1 MAEQMAASPDD
12 EPAAVAPGPR
22 DKGLM
27 EAIHAASPGGAPA
40 VEPDI
45 APPQRAAVGPG
56 AFITSW
62 KNFIW
67 VLVIVAALAYGWK
80 VTQVDFV
87 GLVVNLPKAERIFTG
102 LIQPDVVARVNS
114 TESASAPLQVGAA
127 GTTPSTASAA
137 GGTLTVSPGSV
148 QVGQPLTI
156 TLSGVRP
163 DGDLT
168 LSLVDAQGTARPIR
182 RNEKLDASGN
192 YTLTF
197 PIPGSVTPGAYTVR
211 ADMAWSTG
219 SWRVTDTF
227 LLALDKMVETIFLA
241 LMGTFFALIVSVPL
255 SFLGA
260 RNLMQGSKVGWAIY
274 SGVRTLF
281 NVLRS
286 IETLI
291 LAVIMA
297 VVVGLGPF
305 AGVMA
310 IVIHSIGA
318 MGKLY
323 SESIESI
330 DPGPIE
336 AITATGA
343 NRLQVVLFAVLP
355 QVVPQFLSFTM
366 YRWDINVRLS
376 TVIGLVGGGGIGY
389 VLIQHINLLQWNQ
402 AATCLWLIGIIV
414 IAMDYASARIRH
426 NLI

>member
-1 MAEQMAASPDD
+1 MAQIEVTQAA
-12 EPAAVAPGPR
+12 GQ
-22 DKGLM
+22 
-27 EAIHAASPGGAPA
+27 ASRKPNPVDFRKA
-40 VEPDI
+40 
-45 APPQRAAVGPG
+45 GPG

-62 KNFIW
+62 KNFLFI
-67 VLVIVAALAYGWK
+67 IIAVAALAYGWK

-87 GLVVNLPKAERIFTG
+87 ALVVNLPKSERIFIG
-102 LIQPDVVARVNS
+102 LMQPDVIARVYE
-114 TESASAPLQVGAA
+114 TGAFQAPLQVGGVEAA
-127 GTTPSTASAA
+127 GQSRTEIA
-137 GGTLTVSPGSV
+137 GGGALVVSPSPV
-148 QVGQPLTI
+148 QPGQQLTI
-156 TLSGVRP
+156 TVTGAAANS
-163 DGDLT
+163 DLN
-168 LSLVDAQGTARPIR
+168 LLLVDSVGTARPIR
-182 RNEKLDASGN
+182 RNEKTDASGG
-192 YTLTF
+192 YTLSFALPPAVGLGT
-197 PIPGSVTPGAYTVR
+197 YQVR
-211 ADMAWSTG
+211 AETATATG
-219 SWRVTDTF
+219 GWRLSETF
-227 LLALDKMVETIFLA
+227 ITALDKMIETVFLA
-241 LMGTFFALIVSVPL
+241 LMGTFFALVVSIPL

-260 RNLMQGSKVGWAIY
+260 RNLMQGSAFTWGIY
-274 SGVRTLF
+274 YAVRTLF

-343 NRLQVVLFAVLP
+343 SRLQVVLYAVLP

-376 TVIGLVGGGGIGY
+376 TVIGLVGGGGIGFI
-389 VLIQHINLLQWNQ
+389 LIQYINLLQWNQ
-402 AATCLWLIGIIV
+402 AATALWLIGIVVIV
-414 IAMDYASARIRH
+414 MDQASAIIREK
-426 NLI
+426 LI

>member
-1 MAEQMAASPDD
+1 MAQSEITETAGRASRAPD
-12 EPAAVAPGPR
+12 PAAFRKA
-22 DKGLM
+22 
-27 EAIHAASPGGAPA
+27 
-40 VEPDI
+40 
-45 APPQRAAVGPG
+45 GPG

-62 KNFIW
+62 RNFLFI
-67 VLVIVAALAYGWK
+67 IIAVAALAYGWR

-87 GLVVNLPKAERIFTG
+87 ALFVNLPKSERIFLG
-102 LIQPDVVARVNS
+102 LMQPDVIAPVYETGSVQ
-114 TESASAPLQVGAA
+114 ASLQVGGVEAA
-127 GTTPSTASAA
+127 GQSRTEIPG
-137 GGTLTVSPGSV
+137 GGTLTVSPSPV
-148 QVGQPLTI
+148 QPGQQLTI
-156 TLSGVRP
+156 SVAGARP
-163 DGDLT
+163 NADLN
-168 LSLVDAQGTARPIR
+168 LLLVDSVNTARPIR
-182 RNEKLDASGN
+182 RNEKTDSSGN
-192 YTLTF
+192 FTLSF
-197 PIPGSVTPGAYTVR
+197 VLPASVGLGAYQVR
-211 ADMAWSTG
+211 AETATATG
-219 SWRVTDTF
+219 SWRLSETF
-227 LLALDKMVETIFLA
+227 IMALDKMIETIFLA
-241 LMGTFFALIVSVPL
+241 LMGTFFALVVSIPL

-260 RNLMQGSKVGWAIY
+260 RNLMQGSTVGWTTYYA
-274 SGVRTLF
+274 VRTIF

-343 NRLQVVLFAVLP
+343 NRLQVILFAVLP

-376 TVIGLVGGGGIGY
+376 TVIGLVGGGGIGFI
-389 VLIQHINLLQWNQ
+389 LIQYINLLQWNQ
-402 AATCLWLIGIIV
+402 AATALWLIGIVV
-414 IAMDYASARIRH
+414 ITMDYASAIIRER
-426 NLI
+426 LV

>member
-1 MAEQMAASPDD
+1 MADQMAAAPDPASTVPQR
-12 EPAAVAPGPR
+12 PAAVQP
-22 DKGLM
+22 
-27 EAIHAASPGGAPA
+27 
-40 VEPDI
+40 
-45 APPQRAAVGPG
+45 RAAGPG
-56 AFITSW
+56 AFLTSW
-62 KNFIW
+62 KNFLGILI
-67 VLVIVAALAYGWK
+67 VVAALAYGWK

-87 GLVVNLPKAERIFTG
+87 GLIVNLPKAERIFTG
-102 LIQPDVVARVNS
+102 LIQPDVVARVNDTATGS
-114 TESASAPLQVGAA
+114 TALQVGGA
-127 GTTPSTASAA
+127 GGGQPTTASVA
-137 GGTLTVSPGSV
+137 GGTLTVSPGAIKSGD
-148 QVGQPLTI
+148 QLTI
-156 TLSGVRP
+156 ALSGSRP
-163 DGDLT
+163 DADLT
-168 LSLVDAQGTARPIR
+168 IQLVDAQGNARPIR
-182 RNEKLDASGN
+182 RGEKTDASGA
-192 YTLTF
+192 YSLTF
-197 PIPGSVTPGAYTVR
+197 PVPASVTAGTYQVR
-211 ADMAWSTG
+211 ADLAWGTG
-219 SWRVTDTF
+219 AWKITDTF
-227 LLALDKMVETIFLA
+227 LIALDKMIETIFLA
-241 LMGTFFALIVSVPL
+241 LMGTFFALVVSVPL

-260 RNLMQGSKVGWAIY
+260 RNLMQGTRGGWAIY
-274 SGVRTLF
+274 YAVRTLF

-355 QVVPQFLSFTM
+355 QVIPQFLSFTM

-376 TVIGLVGGGGIGY
+376 TVIGLVGGGGIGFL
-389 VLIQHINLLQWNQ
+389 LIQYINLLQWNQ

-414 IAMDYASARIRH
+414 IAMDYASASFRH
-426 NLI
+426 RLI

>member
-1 MAEQMAASPDD
+1 MAQPDVVQPAGASPRVPD
-12 EPAAVAPGPR
+12 PATFR
-22 DKGLM
+22 
-27 EAIHAASPGGAPA
+27 
-40 VEPDI
+40 
-45 APPQRAAVGPG
+45 RAGPG

-62 KNFIW
+62 RNF
-67 VLVIVAALAYGWK
+67 LFVIIALAALAYGWR

-87 GLVVNLPKAERIFTG
+87 SLMVNLPKSERIFTG
-102 LIQPDVVARVNS
+102 LMQPDVVQRVTEMS
-114 TESASAPLQVGAA
+114 TVEAPLQVG
-127 GTTPSTASAA
+127 GIGGQPSTASLP
-137 GGTLTVSPGSV
+137 GGGMLTVSPSPV
-148 QVGQPLTI
+148 QPGMPLTI
-156 TLSGVRP
+156 SVSGARP
-163 DGDLT
+163 NSDVNL
-168 LSLVDAQGTARPIR
+168 LLVDNVGTARPIR
-182 RNEKLDASGN
+182 RNEKTDAGGN
-192 YTLTF
+192 YSLTF
-197 PIPGSVTPGAYTVR
+197 DLPLLVSTGAYQVR
-211 ADMAWSTG
+211 ADVATATGAWRFSETF
-219 SWRVTDTF
+219 VT
-227 LLALDKMVETIFLA
+227 ALDKMIETIFLA
-241 LMGTFFALIVSVPL
+241 LMGTFFALVVSIPL

-260 RNLMQGSKVGWAIY
+260 RNLMQGSAVGWAIY
-274 SGVRTLF
+274 YTVRMLF

-291 LAVIMA
+291 LAVVMA

-376 TVIGLVGGGGIGY
+376 TVIGLVGGGGIGFI
-389 VLIQHINLLQWNQ
+389 LIQHINLLQWNQ
-402 AATCLWLIGIIV
+402 AATALWMIGIVV
-414 IAMDYASARIRH
+414 ITMDYASAVIREK
-426 NLI
+426 LV

>member
-1 MAEQMAASPDD
+1 MADRMAAPPETAMADD
-12 EPAAVAPGPR
+12 AVDAAPTVQPGAVPPR
-22 DKGLM
+22 
-27 EAIHAASPGGAPA
+27 
-40 VEPDI
+40 
-45 APPQRAAVGPG
+45 RAAGPG
-56 AFITSW
+56 AFLTSW
-62 KNFIW
+62 KNFLGLLI
-67 VLVIVAALAYGWK
+67 LVAALAYGWK

-87 GLVVNLPKAERIFTG
+87 SLVVNLPKAERIFTG

-127 GTTPSTASAA
+127 DTTPSTAPAA
-137 GGTLTVSPGSV
+137 GGTLTVSPGAV
-148 QVGQPLTI
+148 EVGQPLTI
-156 TLSGVRP
+156 SLSGTRP

-168 LSLVDAQGTARPIR
+168 LSLVDAQGNARPIR
-182 RNEKLDASGN
+182 RGEKLDASGN
-192 YTLTF
+192 YSLTF
-197 PIPGSVTPGAYTVR
+197 PIPGSVAPGAYTVR

-219 SWRVTDTF
+219 SWQITDTF
-227 LLALDKMVETIFLA
+227 WLALDKMVETVFLA
-241 LMGTFFALIVSVPL
+241 LMGTFFALVVSVPL

-260 RNLMQGSKVGWAIY
+260 RNLMHGTRVGESIY
-274 SGVRTLF
+274 YVVRTLF

-286 IETLI
+286 IEAMI

-343 NRLQVVLFAVLP
+343 NRLQVILFAVLP

-389 VLIQHINLLQWNQ
+389 VLIQYINLLQWNQ
-402 AATCLWLIGIIV
+402 AATCLWLIGIVV
-414 IAMDYASARIRH
+414 ILMDYASARFRH
-426 NLI
+426 SLI

>member
-1 MAEQMAASPDD
+1 MAQTDVVQTSGQS
-12 EPAAVAPGPR
+12 APG
-22 DKGLM
+22 
-27 EAIHAASPGGAPA
+27 EIPA
-40 VEPDI
+40 DLYR
-45 APPQRAAVGPG
+45 RAGPG
-56 AFITSW
+56 AFLTSW
-62 KNFIW
+62 RNFLFI
-67 VLVIVAALAYGWK
+67 LIAVAALAYGWR

-87 GLVVNLPKAERIFTG
+87 SLVVNLPKSERIFIG
-102 LIQPDVVARVNS
+102 LMQPDVVARV
-114 TESASAPLQVGAA
+114 TETSSPQAPLQVG
-127 GTTPSTASAA
+127 GTTAGQPSSAEIPG
-137 GGTLTVSPGSV
+137 GGTLTVSPSPIQPGM
-148 QVGQPLTI
+148 PLTI
-156 TLSGVRP
+156 TVSGARP
-163 DGDLT
+163 DSDLN
-168 LSLVDAQGTARPIR
+168 LLLVDNTAAPRPIR
-182 RNEKLDASGN
+182 RNEKTDGRGN

-197 PIPGSVTPGAYTVR
+197 TLPPSVSTGAYNVR
-211 ADMAWSTG
+211 AEIATPTGAWRFSE
-219 SWRVTDTF
+219 TF
-227 LLALDKMVETIFLA
+227 TTALDKMIETVFLA
-241 LMGTFFALIVSVPL
+241 LMGTFFALVISIPL

-260 RNLMQGSKVGWAIY
+260 RNPMQGSAAGWAIY
-274 SGVRTLF
+274 YAVRTLF

-376 TVIGLVGGGGIGY
+376 TVIGLVGGGGIGFI
-389 VLIQHINLLQWNQ
+389 LIQYINLLQWNQ
-402 AATCLWLIGIIV
+402 AATALWLIGIVV
-414 IAMDYASARIRH
+414 IAMDYASAVIREK
-426 NLI
+426 LI

>member
-1 MAEQMAASPDD
+1 MAQSEIAQPISRTPD
-12 EPAAVAPGPR
+12 PSAFRKAG
-22 DKGLM
+22 
-27 EAIHAASPGGAPA
+27 PGG
-40 VEPDI
+40 
-45 APPQRAAVGPG
+45 
-56 AFITSW
+56 FITSW
-62 KNFIW
+62 RNFLFI
-67 VLVIVAALAYGWK
+67 IIAVAALAYGWR

-87 GLVVNLPKAERIFTG
+87 SLVVNLPKSERIFAG
-102 LIQPDVVARVNS
+102 LMQPDVVAQNYETRQIQ
-114 TESASAPLQVGAA
+114 APLQVGGVEAA
-127 GTTPSTASAA
+127 KESRTEIP
-137 GGTLTVSPGSV
+137 GGGALVVSPSPIQPNQQLSISV
-148 QVGQPLTI
+148 TGAAPN
-156 TLSGVRP
+156 S
-163 DGDLT
+163 DLN
-168 LSLVDAQGTARPIR
+168 LILVDFNNTPRPIR
-182 RNEKLDASGN
+182 RNEKTDASGN
-192 YTLTF
+192 YSLTF
-197 PIPGSVTPGAYTVR
+197 AFPASVGLGAYQVR
-211 ADMAWSTG
+211 AETATATG
-219 SWRVTDTF
+219 SYRLSETFVT
-227 LLALDKMVETIFLA
+227 ALDKMIETIFLA
-241 LMGTFFALIVSVPL
+241 LMGTFFALVVSVPL

-260 RNLMQGSKVGWAIY
+260 RNLMQGSKVGWSIY
-274 SGVRTLF
+274 YLVRTLF

-376 TVIGLVGGGGIGY
+376 TVIGLVGGGGIGFI
-389 VLIQHINLLQWNQ
+389 LIQYINLLQWNQ
-402 AATCLWLIGIIV
+402 AATALWLIGIVVIV
-414 IAMDYASARIRH
+414 MDYASAIIREK
-426 NLI
+426 LV

>member
-1 MAEQMAASPDD
+1 MAQSDTVQTVNRSPD
-12 EPAAVAPGPR
+12 PAAFRKA
-22 DKGLM
+22 
-27 EAIHAASPGGAPA
+27 
-40 VEPDI
+40 
-45 APPQRAAVGPG
+45 GPG

-62 KNFIW
+62 RNFLFI
-67 VLVIVAALAYGWK
+67 IIAVAALAYGWR

-87 GLVVNLPKAERIFTG
+87 RLVVNLPKSERIFTG
-102 LIQPDVVARVNS
+102 LMQPDVISRVYETGS
-114 TESASAPLQVGAA
+114 VQAPLQVGGVEAA
-127 GTTPSTASAA
+127 GESNTEIP
-137 GGTLTVSPGSV
+137 GGGSLVVSPSPV
-148 QVGQPLTI
+148 QPGQQLTI
-156 TLSGVRP
+156 AVTGAQPNS
-163 DGDLT
+163 DLN
-168 LSLVDAQGTARPIR
+168 LLLVDQVGTARPIR
-182 RNEKLDASGN
+182 RNEKTDASGS
-192 YTLTF
+192 YTLSF
-197 PIPGSVTPGAYTVR
+197 ALPASVALGSYQVR
-211 ADMAWSTG
+211 AETATATG
-219 SWRVTDTF
+219 GWRISETF
-227 LLALDKMVETIFLA
+227 LIALDKMIETIFLA
-241 LMGTFFALIVSVPL
+241 LMGTFFALVVSVPL

-260 RNLMQGSKVGWAIY
+260 RNLMQGSTAGWTIY
-274 SGVRTLF
+274 YLVRTIF

-343 NRLQVVLFAVLP
+343 NRLQVVLYAVLP

-376 TVIGLVGGGGIGY
+376 TVIGLVGGGGIGFI
-389 VLIQHINLLQWNQ
+389 LIQYINLLQWNQ
-402 AATCLWLIGIIV
+402 AATALWLIGIVVIV
-414 IAMDYASARIRH
+414 MDYASAVIREK
-426 NLI
+426 LV